1 MTTTT
6 EPKPLTAR
14 QREILRWLS
23 TYIADH
29 GYSPT
34 VRELCL
40 AFKFDS
46 PNGAMCHLLP
56 LRRKGWID
64 WLDNH
69 SRTIRVKEGV
79 ADGT

>member
-6 EPKPLTAR
+6 DRKPLTER

-23 TYIADH
+23 RYIAEH

-46 PNGAMCHLLP
+46 PNGAICHLVP
-56 LRRKGWID
+56 LRRKGWIEWCD
-64 WLDNH
+64 GK
-69 SRTIRVKEGV
+69 SRTIRVLEE
-79 ADGT
+79 ATR

>member
-6 EPKPLTAR
+6 IDRKPLTER

-23 TYIADH
+23 AYIAEH
-29 GYSPT
+29 GFSPT

-46 PNGAMCHLLP
+46 PNGAICHLVP
-56 LRRKGWID
+56 LRNKGWIEWHD
-64 WLDNH
+64 GKA
-69 SRTIRVKEGV
+69 RTIRVLEEAAK
-79 ADGT
+79 